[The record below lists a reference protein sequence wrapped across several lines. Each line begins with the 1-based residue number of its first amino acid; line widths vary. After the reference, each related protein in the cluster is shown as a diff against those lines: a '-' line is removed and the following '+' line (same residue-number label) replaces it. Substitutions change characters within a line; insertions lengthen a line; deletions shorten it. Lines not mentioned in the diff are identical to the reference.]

1 MFTVLFTQEAKDVIA
16 EQLARENFAKPG
28 LMIHRQ
34 GPRGDLTRTSTGQA
48 QWNVERPHPWRAYIG
63 DLQLLGDNPEGV
75 FTFDG
80 VLVYFA
86 LIPKQGE
93 AGVEVSVRD
102 GELFV
107 DAIRV

>member
-1 MFTVLFTQEAKDVIA
+1 MFTVLFTQEAKAKIA
-16 EQLARENFAKPG
+16 EQLACEDFAKPG

-34 GPRGDLTRTSTGQA
+34 GPRGDLTRTSTGEA
-48 QWNVERPHPWRAYIG
+48 HWNVERPHPWQAYIG
-63 DLQLLGDNPEGV
+63 ELQLLGDNPEGV
-75 FTFDG
+75 FSFDG
-80 VLVYFA
+80 VLVYLA

-93 AGVEVSVRD
+93 AGVEVSVHD